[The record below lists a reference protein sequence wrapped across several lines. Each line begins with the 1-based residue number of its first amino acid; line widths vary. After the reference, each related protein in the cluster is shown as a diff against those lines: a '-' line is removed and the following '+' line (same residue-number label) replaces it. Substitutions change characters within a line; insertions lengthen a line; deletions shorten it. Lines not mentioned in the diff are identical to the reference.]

1 MGLAIAPPDLGPAL
15 YQRFRR
21 RLFPYALITPS
32 VAVIAGILAFPL
44 GMLVWLSLQHY
55 GLRELIA
62 HAGDWVG
69 AGNYL
74 RILADPL
81 FHQVILRTLLFTLVC
96 VALTVSLSTL
106 IALLLLKV
114 RQAVR
119 IIVMSALVFVW
130 TTPVIVSVDIWQW
143 MFDYE
148 FGVINYLLTQL
159 HVGNFIHHNWFDDP
173 IQGWSVFVV
182 IVVWGAIPFVTIT
195 LFAGLLQVPSDVV
208 DAAHVDGAGAWQRFW
223 FVTAPMLKPIFLIVT
238 CLSTIWDFGVFTQ
251 IYVMLATAFKPGRDI
266 LSLTPKWIPAPFTLE
281 NFTDAITRPYFL
293 EDVKNSVIV
302 VAVMLVLG
310 LTVAFLAAVGTAR
323 FGFKGRTAFLVL
335 IIGVR
340 MWPLNALII
349 PLYLMLDRA
358 GQTDALPGVI
368 AIYLAVVLPFMIWT
382 LRGFVANIPVELEES
397 AMIDGCSRVGSFFR
411 ITFPLVGPGL
421 VATAIFGFIQAWNEY
436 IVAYVLLSSPNNQ
449 TLTIWLA
456 SFTTNHGPQWGP
468 LMAGAT
474 LTGVPVVAFF
484 LVLQRYLAGGL
495 TAGAVKG

>member
-1 MGLAIAPPDLGPAL
+1 MGLAITAPDLESAP
-15 YQRFRR
+15 RR
-21 RLFPYALITPS
+21 PGRVRTNLLPYALISPS

-143 MFDYE
+143 MLYYE

-251 IYVMLATAFKPGRDI
+251 IYVMLNA
-266 LSLTPKWIPAPFTLE
+266 
-281 NFTDAITRPYFL
+281 RPSADYY
-293 EDVKNSVIV
+293 
-302 VAVMLVLG
+302 
-310 LTVAFLAAVGTAR
+310 T
-323 FGFKGRTAFLVL
+323 
-335 IIGVR
+335 
-340 MWPLNALII
+340 
-349 PLYLMLDRA
+349 
-358 GQTDALPGVI
+358 I
-368 AIYLAVVLPFMIWT
+368 AIYAYRESFGVTQYGLGAAIAVVL
-382 LRGFVANIPVELEES
+382 V
-397 AMIDGCSRVGSFFR
+397 
-411 ITFPLVGPGL
+411 
-421 VATAIFGFIQAWNEY
+421 
-436 IVAYVLLSSPNNQ
+436 
-449 TLTIWLA
+449 
-456 SFTTNHGPQWGP
+456 
-468 LMAGAT
+468 
-474 LTGVPVVAFF
+474 
-484 LVLQRYLAGGL
+484 LVLVVVTFFYVRE
-495 TAGAVKG
+495 TVKVAEIA